1 MNNSY
6 TFYMDEQ
13 NNLVCMVENLHG
25 VNYYLNRDALIK
37 LRDLDTY
44 NFNHSRVSRRDMT
57 ISNNILSVSFSNYRE
72 LFHYD
77 LLRYAPRNAHYIEN
91 MVQKFREHQRKK
103 KRIAQIQDTVK
114 KVVITASVCTL
125 LGLSTYGIINVEPS
139 KGADLSLEPDENQVS
154 IAPDYEMDS
163 QSIITTQDGHMLII
177 DNLLKEPIENLE
189 MLPSVTVGE
198 SLEAEIPVVQE
209 EKIEENVAYL
219 EFEHNR
225 DSEKGDH
232 AYDNYYEL
240 VEKYSNKWGVSPNI
254 IMSMLTQE
262 SGGYSTNLMQ
272 IQFWS
277 WKDQIISVY
286 NFEAGK
292 YEKLVLT
299 DNPQEYERK
308 YGDIITITE
317 SDLNNPITN
326 ISVGTV
332 LFRESARVM
341 SNHIGASIQCYNFG
355 YGNMMKVLKE
365 TASQTGVSVD
375 RILEDQEN
383 IDFVNY
389 THIIDAGDPNY
400 LSNVMQYTNSL
411 EEGFVIKEIDAN
423 GNIIENQVRI
433 MPVSKMGR

>member
-25 VNYYLNRDALIK
+25 INYYLNRDAVIK

-44 NFNHSRVSRRDMT
+44 NFNHSRVSRHDMT

-72 LFHYD
+72 LFHYE
-77 LLRYAPRNAHYIEN
+77 LLRYAPRNAEYIEN
-91 MVQKFREHQRKK
+91 VIQRFREQQRKK

-114 KVVITASVCTL
+114 KVVITASICTL
-125 LGLSTYGIINVEPS
+125 LGLTTYGIINIEPS

-154 IAPDYEMDS
+154 IAPDYEVDAPS
-163 QSIITTQDGHMLII
+163 VITTEDGHMLII
-177 DNLLKEPIENLE
+177 DNTKKDVLEPETLE
-189 MLPSVTVGE
+189 TLP
-198 SLEAEIPVVQE
+198 PVETPAVQE
-209 EKIEENVAYL
+209 EKVDENVTYL

-240 VEKYSNKWGVSPNI
+240 VEKYSNKWGVSPNV

-277 WKDQIISVY
+277 WKDQVINVY

-308 YGDIITITE
+308 YGDIITITKD
-317 SDLNNPITN
+317 DLNNPKTN

-332 LFRESARVM
+332 LFRESARAM
-341 SNHIGASIQCYNFG
+341 NNHIGASIQCYNFG
-355 YGNMMKVLKE
+355 YGNMMKVLNE

-375 RILEDQEN
+375 AILEDQEN

-411 EEGFVIKEIDAN
+411 EEGFILKEIDEN

-433 MPVSKMGR
+433 MPVSTMGR

>member
-6 TFYMDEQ
+6 TFYIDEQ

-25 VNYYLNRDALIK
+25 INYYLNRDAVIK

-44 NFNHSRVSRRDMT
+44 NFNHSRVSRHDMT

-72 LFHYD
+72 LFHYE
-77 LLRYAPRNAHYIEN
+77 LLRYAPRNAEYIEN
-91 MVQKFREHQRKK
+91 VIQRFREQQRKK

-114 KVVITASVCTL
+114 KVVITASICTL
-125 LGLSTYGIINVEPS
+125 LGLTTYGIINIEPS

-154 IAPDYEMDS
+154 IAPDYEVDAPS
-163 QSIITTQDGHMLII
+163 VITTEDGHMLII
-177 DNLLKEPIENLE
+177 DNTKKDVLEPETLE
-189 MLPSVTVGE
+189 TLP
-198 SLEAEIPVVQE
+198 PVETPAVQE
-209 EKIEENVAYL
+209 EKVDENVTYL

-240 VEKYSNKWGVSPNI
+240 VEKYSNKWGVSPNV

-277 WKDQIISVY
+277 WKDQVINVY

-308 YGDIITITE
+308 YGDIITITKD
-317 SDLNNPITN
+317 DLNNP
-326 ISVGTV
+326 
-332 LFRESARVM
+332 
-341 SNHIGASIQCYNFG
+341 
-355 YGNMMKVLKE
+355 
-365 TASQTGVSVD
+365 
-375 RILEDQEN
+375 
-383 IDFVNY
+383 
-389 THIIDAGDPNY
+389 
-400 LSNVMQYTNSL
+400 
-411 EEGFVIKEIDAN
+411 
-423 GNIIENQVRI
+423 
-433 MPVSKMGR
+433 

>member
-25 VNYYLNRDALIK
+25 INYYLNRDAVIK

-44 NFNHSRVSRRDMT
+44 NFNHSRVSRHDMT

-72 LFHYD
+72 LFHYE
-77 LLRYAPRNAHYIEN
+77 LLRYAPRNAEYIEN
-91 MVQKFREHQRKK
+91 VIQRFREQQRKK

-114 KVVITASVCTL
+114 KVVITASICTL
-125 LGLSTYGIINVEPS
+125 LGLTTYGIINIEPS

-154 IAPDYEMDS
+154 IAPDYEVDAPS
-163 QSIITTQDGHMLII
+163 VITTEDGHMLII
-177 DNLLKEPIENLE
+177 DNTKKDVLEPETLE
-189 MLPSVTVGE
+189 TLP
-198 SLEAEIPVVQE
+198 PVETPAVQE
-209 EKIEENVAYL
+209 EKVDENVTYL

-277 WKDQIISVY
+277 WKDQVINVY

-308 YGDIITITE
+308 YGDIITITKD
-317 SDLNNPITN
+317 DLNNPKTN

-332 LFRESARVM
+332 LFRESARAM
-341 SNHIGASIQCYNFG
+341 NNHIGASIQCYNFG
-355 YGNMMKVLKE
+355 YGNMMKVLNE

-375 RILEDQEN
+375 AILEDQEN

-411 EEGFVIKEIDAN
+411 EEGFILKEIDEN

-433 MPVSKMGR
+433 MPVSTMGR

>member
-6 TFYMDEQ
+6 TFYMDKQ

-25 VNYYLNRDALIK
+25 INYYLNRDAVIK

-44 NFNHSRVSRRDMT
+44 NFNHSRVSRHDMT

-72 LFHYD
+72 LFHYE
-77 LLRYAPRNAHYIEN
+77 LLRYAPRNAEYIEN
-91 MVQKFREHQRKK
+91 VIQRFREQQRKK

-114 KVVITASVCTL
+114 KVVITASICTL
-125 LGLSTYGIINVEPS
+125 LGLTTYGIINIEPS

-154 IAPDYEMDS
+154 IAPDYEVDAPS
-163 QSIITTQDGHMLII
+163 VITTEDGHMLII
-177 DNLLKEPIENLE
+177 DNTKKDVLEPETLE
-189 MLPSVTVGE
+189 TLP
-198 SLEAEIPVVQE
+198 PVETPAVQE
-209 EKIEENVAYL
+209 EKVDENVTYL

-277 WKDQIISVY
+277 WKDQVINVY

-308 YGDIITITE
+308 YGDIITITKD
-317 SDLNNPITN
+317 DLNNPKTN

-332 LFRESARVM
+332 LFRESARAM
-341 SNHIGASIQCYNFG
+341 NNHIGASIQCYNFG
-355 YGNMMKVLKE
+355 YGNMMKVLNE

-375 RILEDQEN
+375 AILEDQEN

-411 EEGFVIKEIDAN
+411 EEGFILKEIDEN

-433 MPVSKMGR
+433 MPVSTMGR

>member
-25 VNYYLNRDALIK
+25 INYYLNRDAVIK

-44 NFNHSRVSRRDMT
+44 NFNHSRVSRHDMT

-72 LFHYD
+72 LFHYE
-77 LLRYAPRNAHYIEN
+77 LLRYAPRNAEYIEN
-91 MVQKFREHQRKK
+91 VIQRFREQQRKK

-114 KVVITASVCTL
+114 KVVITASICTL
-125 LGLSTYGIINVEPS
+125 LGLTTYGIINIEPS

-154 IAPDYEMDS
+154 IAPDYEVDAPS
-163 QSIITTQDGHMLII
+163 VITTEDGHMLII
-177 DNLLKEPIENLE
+177 DNTKKDVLEPETLE
-189 MLPSVTVGE
+189 TLPPV
-198 SLEAEIPVVQE
+198 EAPAVQE
-209 EKIEENVAYL
+209 EKVDENVTYL

-277 WKDQIISVY
+277 WKDQVINVY

-308 YGDIITITE
+308 YGDIITITKD
-317 SDLNNPITN
+317 DLNNPKTN

-332 LFRESARVM
+332 LFRESARAM
-341 SNHIGASIQCYNFG
+341 NNHIGASIQCYNFG
-355 YGNMMKVLKE
+355 YGNMMKVLNE

-375 RILEDQEN
+375 AILEDQEN

-411 EEGFVIKEIDAN
+411 EEGFVLKEIDEN

-433 MPVSKMGR
+433 MPVSTMGR

>member
-1 MNNSY
+1 MANK
-6 TFYMDEQ
+6 
-13 NNLVCMVENLHG
+13 
-25 VNYYLNRDALIK
+25 RDKTILIK

-44 NFNHSRVSRRDMT
+44 NFNHSRVSRHDMT

-72 LFHYD
+72 LFHYE
-77 LLRYAPRNAHYIEN
+77 LLRYAPRNAEYIEN
-91 MVQKFREHQRKK
+91 VIQRFREQQRKK

-114 KVVITASVCTL
+114 KVVITASICTL
-125 LGLSTYGIINVEPS
+125 LGLTTYGIINIEPS

-154 IAPDYEMDS
+154 IAPDYVVDAPS
-163 QSIITTQDGHMLII
+163 VITTEDGHMLII
-177 DNLLKEPIENLE
+177 DNTKKDVLEPETLE
-189 MLPSVTVGE
+189 TLP
-198 SLEAEIPVVQE
+198 PVETPAVQE
-209 EKIEENVAYL
+209 EKVDENVTYL

-240 VEKYSNKWGVSPNI
+240 VEKYSNKWGVSPNV

-277 WKDQIISVY
+277 WKDQVINVY

-308 YGDIITITE
+308 YGDIITITKD
-317 SDLNNPITN
+317 DLNNPKTN

-332 LFRESARVM
+332 LFRESARAM
-341 SNHIGASIQCYNFG
+341 NNHIGASIQCYNFG
-355 YGNMMKVLKE
+355 YGNMMKVLNE

-375 RILEDQEN
+375 AILEDQEN

-411 EEGFVIKEIDAN
+411 EEGFILKEIDEN

-433 MPVSKMGR
+433 MPVSTMGR

>member
-1 MNNSY
+1 MNNLY

-25 VNYYLNRDALIK
+25 INYYLNRDAVIK

-44 NFNHSRVSRRDMT
+44 NFNHSRVSRHDMT

-72 LFHYD
+72 LFHYE
-77 LLRYAPRNAHYIEN
+77 LLRYAPRNAEYIEN
-91 MVQKFREHQRKK
+91 VIQRFREQQRKK

-114 KVVITASVCTL
+114 KVVITASICTL
-125 LGLSTYGIINVEPS
+125 LGLTTYGIINIEPS

-154 IAPDYEMDS
+154 IAPDYEVDAPS
-163 QSIITTQDGHMLII
+163 VITTEDGHMLII
-177 DNLLKEPIENLE
+177 DNTKKDVLEPETLE
-189 MLPSVTVGE
+189 TLP
-198 SLEAEIPVVQE
+198 PVETPAVQE
-209 EKIEENVAYL
+209 EKVDENVTYL

-277 WKDQIISVY
+277 WKDQVINVY

-308 YGDIITITE
+308 YGDIITITKD
-317 SDLNNPITN
+317 DLNNPKTN

-332 LFRESARVM
+332 LFRESARAM
-341 SNHIGASIQCYNFG
+341 NNHIGASIQCYNFG
-355 YGNMMKVLKE
+355 YGNMMKVLNE

-375 RILEDQEN
+375 AILEDQEN

-411 EEGFVIKEIDAN
+411 EEGFILKEIDEN

-433 MPVSKMGR
+433 MPVSTMGR

>member
-25 VNYYLNRDALIK
+25 INYYLNRDAVIK

-44 NFNHSRVSRRDMT
+44 NFNHSRVSRHDMT

-72 LFHYD
+72 LFHYE
-77 LLRYAPRNAHYIEN
+77 LLRYAPRNAEYIEN
-91 MVQKFREHQRKK
+91 VIQRFREQQRKK

-114 KVVITASVCTL
+114 KVVITASICTL
-125 LGLSTYGIINVEPS
+125 LGLTTYGIINIEPS

-154 IAPDYEMDS
+154 IAPDYEVDAPS
-163 QSIITTQDGHMLII
+163 VITTEDGHMLII
-177 DNLLKEPIENLE
+177 DNTKKDVLEPETLE
-189 MLPSVTVGE
+189 TLP
-198 SLEAEIPVVQE
+198 PVETPAVQE
-209 EKIEENVAYL
+209 EKVDENVTYL

-277 WKDQIISVY
+277 WKDQVINVY

-308 YGDIITITE
+308 YGDIITITKD
-317 SDLNNPITN
+317 DLNNPKTN

-332 LFRESARVM
+332 LFRESARAM
-341 SNHIGASIQCYNFG
+341 NNHIGASIQCYNFG
-355 YGNMMKVLKE
+355 YGNMMKVLNE

-375 RILEDQEN
+375 AILEDQEN

-411 EEGFVIKEIDAN
+411 EEEFILKEIDEN

-433 MPVSKMGR
+433 MPVSTMGR

>member
-6 TFYMDEQ
+6 TFYIDEQ

-25 VNYYLNRDALIK
+25 INYYLNRDAVIK

-44 NFNHSRVSRRDMT
+44 NFNHSRVSRHDMT

-72 LFHYD
+72 LFHYE
-77 LLRYAPRNAHYIEN
+77 LLRYAPRNAEYIEN
-91 MVQKFREHQRKK
+91 VIQRFREQQRKK

-114 KVVITASVCTL
+114 KVVITASICTL
-125 LGLSTYGIINVEPS
+125 LGLTTYGIINIEPS

-154 IAPDYEMDS
+154 IASDYEVDAPS
-163 QSIITTQDGHMLII
+163 VITTEDGHMLII
-177 DNLLKEPIENLE
+177 DNTKKDVLEPETLE
-189 MLPSVTVGE
+189 TLP
-198 SLEAEIPVVQE
+198 PVETPAVQE
-209 EKIEENVAYL
+209 EKVDENVTYL

-277 WKDQIISVY
+277 WKDQVINVY

-308 YGDIITITE
+308 YGDIITITKD
-317 SDLNNPITN
+317 DLNNPKTN

-332 LFRESARVM
+332 LFRESARAM
-341 SNHIGASIQCYNFG
+341 NNHIGASIQCYNFG
-355 YGNMMKVLKE
+355 YGNMMKVLNE

-375 RILEDQEN
+375 AILEDQEN

-411 EEGFVIKEIDAN
+411 EEGFILKEIDEN

-433 MPVSKMGR
+433 MPVSTMGR

>member
-6 TFYMDEQ
+6 TFYIDEQ

-25 VNYYLNRDALIK
+25 INYYLNRDAVIK

-44 NFNHSRVSRRDMT
+44 NFNHSRVSRHDMT

-72 LFHYD
+72 LFHYE
-77 LLRYAPRNAHYIEN
+77 LLRYAPRNAEYIEN
-91 MVQKFREHQRKK
+91 VIQRFREQQRKK

-114 KVVITASVCTL
+114 KVVITASICTL
-125 LGLSTYGIINVEPS
+125 LGLTTYGIINIEPS

-154 IAPDYEMDS
+154 IAPDYEVDAPS
-163 QSIITTQDGHMLII
+163 VITTEDGHMLII
-177 DNLLKEPIENLE
+177 DNTKKDVLEPETLE
-189 MLPSVTVGE
+189 TLP
-198 SLEAEIPVVQE
+198 PVETPAVQE
-209 EKIEENVAYL
+209 EKVDENVTYL

-240 VEKYSNKWGVSPNI
+240 VEKYSNKWGVSPNV

-277 WKDQIISVY
+277 WKDQVINVY

-308 YGDIITITE
+308 YGDIITITKD
-317 SDLNNPITN
+317 DLNNPKTN

-332 LFRESARVM
+332 LFRESARAM
-341 SNHIGASIQCYNFG
+341 NNHIGASIQCYNFG
-355 YGNMMKVLKE
+355 YGNMMKVLNE

-375 RILEDQEN
+375 AILEDQEN

-411 EEGFVIKEIDAN
+411 EEGFILKEIDEN

-433 MPVSKMGR
+433 MPVSTMGR

>member
-6 TFYMDEQ
+6 TFYIDEQ

-25 VNYYLNRDALIK
+25 INYYLNRDAVIK

-44 NFNHSRVSRRDMT
+44 NFNHSRVSRHDMT

-72 LFHYD
+72 LFHYE
-77 LLRYAPRNAHYIEN
+77 LLRYAPRNAEYIEN
-91 MVQKFREHQRKK
+91 VIQRFREQQRKK

-114 KVVITASVCTL
+114 KVVITASICTL
-125 LGLSTYGIINVEPS
+125 LGLTTYGIINIEPS

-154 IAPDYEMDS
+154 IAPDYEVDAPS
-163 QSIITTQDGHMLII
+163 VITTEDGHMLII
-177 DNLLKEPIENLE
+177 DNTKKDVLEPETLE
-189 MLPSVTVGE
+189 TLP
-198 SLEAEIPVVQE
+198 PVETPAVQE
-209 EKIEENVAYL
+209 EKVDENVTYL

-240 VEKYSNKWGVSPNI
+240 VEKYSNKWGVSPNV
-254 IMSMLTQE
+254 IMSILTQE

-277 WKDQIISVY
+277 WKDQVINVY

-308 YGDIITITE
+308 YGDIITITKD
-317 SDLNNPITN
+317 DLNNPKTN

-332 LFRESARVM
+332 LFRESARAM
-341 SNHIGASIQCYNFG
+341 NNHIGASIQCYNFG
-355 YGNMMKVLKE
+355 YGNMMKVLNE

-375 RILEDQEN
+375 AILEDQEN

-411 EEGFVIKEIDAN
+411 EEGFILKEIDEN

-433 MPVSKMGR
+433 MPVSTMGR

>member
-6 TFYMDEQ
+6 TFYIDEQ

-25 VNYYLNRDALIK
+25 INYYLNRDAVIK

-44 NFNHSRVSRRDMT
+44 NFNHSRVSRHDMT

-72 LFHYD
+72 LFHYE
-77 LLRYAPRNAHYIEN
+77 LLRYAPRNAEYIEN
-91 MVQKFREHQRKK
+91 VIQRFREQQRKK

-114 KVVITASVCTL
+114 KVVITASICTL
-125 LGLSTYGIINVEPS
+125 LGLTTYGIINIELS
-139 KGADLSLEPDENQVS
+139 KGADLSLEPDENQIS
-154 IAPDYEMDS
+154 IASDYEVDAPS
-163 QSIITTQDGHMLII
+163 VITTEDGHMLII
-177 DNLLKEPIENLE
+177 DNTKKDVLEPETLE
-189 MLPSVTVGE
+189 TLP
-198 SLEAEIPVVQE
+198 PVETPAVQE
-209 EKIEENVAYL
+209 EKVDENVTYL

-240 VEKYSNKWGVSPNI
+240 VEKYSNKWGVSPNV

-277 WKDQIISVY
+277 WKDQVINVY

-308 YGDIITITE
+308 YGDIITITKD
-317 SDLNNPITN
+317 DLNNPKTN

-332 LFRESARVM
+332 LFRESARAM
-341 SNHIGASIQCYNFG
+341 NNHIGASIQCYNFG
-355 YGNMMKVLKE
+355 YGNMMKVLNE

-375 RILEDQEN
+375 AILEDQEN

-411 EEGFVIKEIDAN
+411 EEGFILKEIDEN

-433 MPVSKMGR
+433 MPVSTMGR